1 MERNKYSALSGIYT
15 SKEFQFIVKPAMI
28 LTFSGSY
35 PQLGV
40 FGIVL
45 AIILCE
51 TEIQYFFKNY
61 MIKTFAGLGFY

>member
-1 MERNKYSALSGIYT
+1 
-15 SKEFQFIVKPAMI
+15 VKPAMI

-51 TEIQYFFKNY
+51 TEIQYFLKNN